1 MNPRLVII
9 TGLPES
15 KTISLNLQN
24 EDCFTLGRSVEC
36 DLPIENIAVSR
47 RHCTITRIAD
57 DFRLDD
63 LQSHNGTFINGSKI
77 ESQTLKHGD
86 RIDLGNL
93 QAMFL
98 IQESEENYELN
109 IEIDDGSLVANS
121 TVKIFPH
128 HDTAEFSADLNTLVK
143 LGKAINEIKS
153 RVSLQRRFLEIIF
166 EFIPAQRGAILLT
179 DNDLHATQFVSFTAK
194 NIIQNEPMQLS
205 RTVCRQVLTEQ
216 TALLSNDLSDSQL
229 NTAESLVSSQ
239 VAALLCVPLKIG
251 EKKGLIYLDTNNPET
266 HFTQNHLEQITAV
279 SFVISAALTQT
290 ESLENLREENAIL
303 RRESRIE
310 TDMIGESPAM
320 EKVFGLISKVAP
332 TDSNVLI
339 IGESGTGKELLA
351 QAVHRNSLRREKRFV
366 AINCATLSENL
377 LESELFGH
385 EKGAFTGAVQ
395 LKKGKLEI
403 AEGGTLFLD
412 EIGELALP
420 LQAKLL
426 RVLQEREFER
436 VGGLRPIKADIRLIA
451 ATNRDLKEEV
461 KKGKFREDL
470 FFRLDV
476 IKIEM
481 PPLRERRSD
490 IPLLARHFVKTHA
503 EKCSRNVTG
512 ISDKAR
518 IILTAYDWSG
528 NVRQLENAIERAI
541 VLGSTELIE
550 PEDLP
555 DEIIEFSLS
564 AKNQNGSFHERT
576 KAAKQKIIEEE
587 LENCNGNL
595 SETARKLGIHPNN
608 LHRLM
613 KNLGMKTD

>member
-1 MNPRLVII
+1 MNPRLVIN

-15 KTISLNLQN
+15 QIVFLNIEN
-24 EDCFTLGRSVEC
+24 GDCFTLGRSVEC

-47 RHCTITRIAD
+47 RHCTITRVSD

-63 LQSHNGTFINGSKI
+63 LKSHNGTFINGSKV
-77 ESQTLKHGD
+77 ESQILQHGD

-93 QAMFL
+93 QVMFL
-98 IQESEENYELN
+98 LQENEENYGFQV
-109 IEIDDGSLVANS
+109 EIDDGSLVTNS
-121 TVKIFPH
+121 TVRIFPH
-128 HDTAEFSADLNTLVK
+128 HDTAEFSSDLNTLVK

-153 RVSLQRRFLEIIF
+153 RVLLQRRFLEIIF
-166 EFIPAQRGAILLT
+166 EFIPARRGAILLT
-179 DNDLHATQFVSFTAK
+179 DSDLHTMQSVSFTAK
-194 NIIQNEPMQLS
+194 NVVPTEPMQLS

-216 TALLSNDLSDSQL
+216 TALLSNDLLDSQL
-229 NTAESLVSSQ
+229 NTAESLISSQ
-239 VAALLCVPLKIG
+239 VSALLSVPLRIG
-251 EKKGLIYLDTNNPET
+251 EKKGLIYLDTNKPET
-266 HFTQNHLEQITAV
+266 QFTENHLEQLTAV

-290 ESLENLREENAIL
+290 ESLENLREENALL
-303 RRESRIE
+303 RQERRIE

-320 EKVFGLISKVAP
+320 EKIFALISKVAP

-339 IGESGTGKELLA
+339 TGESGTGKELLA
-351 QAVHRNSLRREKRFV
+351 KAVHRNSLRREKIFV

-395 LKKGKLEI
+395 QKKGKLEI

-420 LQAKLL
+420 LQAKIL

-436 VGGLRPIKADIRLIA
+436 VGGLHPIKADIRLIA

-461 KKGKFREDL
+461 KQGKFREDL

-476 IKIEM
+476 IKIAM
-481 PPLRERRSD
+481 PPLRERKSD
-490 IPLLARHFVKTHA
+490 IALLARHFVKVHA

-518 IILTAYDWSG
+518 IILTAYDWTG

-541 VLGSTELIE
+541 VLGSTELVE

-564 AKNQNGSFHERT
+564 AKNPDGNFHERT
-576 KAAKQKIIEEE
+576 KAAKQKIIREE
-587 LENCNGNL
+587 LEKCGGNH
-595 SETARKLGIHPNN
+595 SEAARLLGIHPNN

>member
-1 MNPRLVII
+1 MNPRLVIN

-15 KTISLNLQN
+15 QTIFLNIEN
-24 EDCFTLGRSVEC
+24 GDCFTLGRSVEC

-47 RHCTITRIAD
+47 RHCTITRVSD

-63 LQSHNGTFINGSKI
+63 LKSHNGTFINGLRVDSHI
-77 ESQTLKHGD
+77 LKHGD

-93 QAMFL
+93 QTIFL
-98 IQESEENYELN
+98 LQENEENYEL
-109 IEIDDGSLVANS
+109 IVEVDDGSLVTNS
-121 TVKIFPH
+121 TVRIFPH
-128 HDTAEFSADLNTLVK
+128 YDAAEFSSDLNTLVK
-143 LGKAINEIKS
+143 LGKAINELKN
-153 RVSLQRRFLEIIF
+153 RASLQRRFLEIIF
-166 EFIPAQRGAILLT
+166 EFIPAQRGAILIT
-179 DNDLHATQFVSFTAK
+179 DNDLQIAEFVSFTSK
-194 NIIQNEPMQLS
+194 NVIPTEPMQVS
-205 RTVCRQVLTEQ
+205 KTVYRQVLKEQ
-216 TALLSNDLSDSQL
+216 IAILSNDLSDSQL
-229 NTAESLVSSQ
+229 NTAESLIASQ
-239 VAALLCVPLKIG
+239 VSALLCIPLKIG

-266 HFTQNHLEQITAV
+266 QFTQNHLEQATAV

-303 RRESRIE
+303 RRKSRIE
-310 TDMIGESPAM
+310 SDIIGESPAM
-320 EKVFGLISKVAP
+320 EKIFSLISKVAP
-332 TDSNVLI
+332 TDSTVLI
-339 IGESGTGKELLA
+339 TGESGTGKELLA
-351 QAVHRNSLRREKRFV
+351 QAVHRNSPRREKMFV

-377 LESELFGH
+377 LESELFGY
-385 EKGAFTGAVQ
+385 EKGAFTGAVKQ
-395 LKKGKLEI
+395 KRGKLEI

-436 VGGLRPIKADIRLIA
+436 VGGLRPIKTDIRLIA
-451 ATNRDLKEEV
+451 ATNRDLNEEV
-461 KKGKFREDL
+461 KKGRFREDL

-476 IKIEM
+476 IKMEM
-481 PPLRERRSD
+481 PPLRERKSD
-490 IPLLARHFVKTHA
+490 ITLLARHFVKIHA
-503 EKCSRNVTG
+503 EKCNRNVRG

-518 IILTAYDWSG
+518 IILTAYNWTG

-564 AKNQNGSFHERT
+564 AKNQDGNFHERT
-576 KAAKQKIIEEE
+576 KAAKQKIIKEV
-587 LENCNGNL
+587 LDKCGKNY
-595 SETARKLGIHPNN
+595 SEAARTLGMHPNN

>member
-1 MNPRLVII
+1 MNPRLVIF

-15 KTISLNLQN
+15 KTIFLNIESGN
-24 EDCFTLGRSVEC
+24 CFTLGRSVEC

-47 RHCTITRIAD
+47 RHCTITRVSD

-63 LQSHNGTFINGSKI
+63 LKSHNGTFVNGLRV
-77 ESQTLKHGD
+77 ESQILKHGD

-98 IQESEENYELN
+98 SQENEENYELEV
-109 IEIDDGSLVANS
+109 EIDDGALITNS
-121 TVKIFPH
+121 TVRIFPH
-128 HDTAEFSADLNTLVK
+128 HDTAEFSSDLNTLVK
-143 LGKAINEIKS
+143 LGKAINEIEN
-153 RVSLQRRFLEIIF
+153 RASLQRRFLEIIF
-166 EFIPAQRGAILLT
+166 EFVPAQRGAILLT
-179 DNDLHATQFVSFTAK
+179 DSDFHAMKFISFTAE
-194 NIIQNEPMQLS
+194 NVSATEPMQLS
-205 RTVCRQVLTEQ
+205 RTVCQQVLTEC
-216 TALLSNDLSDSQL
+216 TALLSNDLSNSQL
-229 NTAESLVSSQ
+229 NTAESLISSQ
-239 VAALLCVPLKIG
+239 VCAILCVPLKIG
-251 EKKGLIYLDTNNPET
+251 EKKGLIYLDTNKSDT
-266 HFTQNHLEQITAV
+266 RFTQNHLEQVTAV
-279 SFVISAALTQT
+279 SFVISAALSQT

-303 RRESRIE
+303 RQERQIE

-320 EKVFGLISKVAP
+320 EKIFGLISKAAP

-366 AINCATLSENL
+366 AINCATLSETL
-377 LESELFGH
+377 IESELFGH

-395 LKKGKLEI
+395 QKKGKLEI

-420 LQAKLL
+420 LQARLL

-461 KKGKFREDL
+461 KKGTFREDL

-481 PPLRERRSD
+481 PPLRERKSD
-490 IPLLARHFVKTHA
+490 ITLLARHFVKVHA
-503 EKCSRNVTG
+503 EKCNRNVKG

-518 IILTAYDWSG
+518 IILTAYDWTG

-550 PEDLP
+550 PEDLT
-555 DEIIEFSLS
+555 DEIIEYSLS
-564 AKNQNGSFHERT
+564 AKNKDGNFHERT
-576 KAAKQKIIEEE
+576 KAAKQRIIEEE
-587 LENCNGNL
+587 LEKCGGNY
-595 SETARKLGIHPNN
+595 SEAARILGIHPNN